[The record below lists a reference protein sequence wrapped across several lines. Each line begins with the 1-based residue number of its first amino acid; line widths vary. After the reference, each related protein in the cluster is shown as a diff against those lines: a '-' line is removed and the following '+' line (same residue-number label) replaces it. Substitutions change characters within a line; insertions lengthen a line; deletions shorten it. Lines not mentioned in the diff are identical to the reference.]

1 MQSTLSNSNHHE
13 INVALHDLAFQ
24 RISLSDHSRVGFC
37 FPESA
42 IFSYTAVVHQNS
54 LCIHHL
60 LLCVYLIAE
69 AQTESA
75 PAVMAAMQTSVWV

>member
-1 MQSTLSNSNHHE
+1 M
-13 INVALHDLAFQ
+13 ALHDLAFK
-24 RISLSDHSRVGFC
+24 RIPFSDPSRVGFC

-42 IFSYTAVVHQNS
+42 IFSHTAVVHQKS

-60 LLCVYLIAE
+60 SLCVYLIAE

-75 PAVMAAMQTSVWV
+75 PAAMAAMQTSEWV